1 MTAIKIELENASA
14 LERQS
19 WFAPLVERSIPLCER
34 EISLDDAR
42 RVDQVL
48 SQTKEVGRNLY
59 GFNPIPAR
67 GVIVT
72 NELVNKLRGELG
84 I

>member
-1 MTAIKIELENASA
+1 MTTVKIELDNASA

-19 WFAPLVERSIPLCER
+19 WFAPLAERSIPLCER

-42 RVDQVL
+42 RVGQVL
-48 SQTKEVGRNLY
+48 SQTKEAGRNLY

-67 GVIVT
+67 GVVVT
-72 NELVNKLRGELG
+72 NELVNKLREGLG